1 MNRKGL
7 LLLALVSAVLGLGGL
22 FLASIWLDGHPE
34 ETALLTLTGEVK
46 GINSKGKTTFIKII
60 PSSELLVVSF
70 KNLDVQKGEIV
81 TLAGRLQEYQG
92 RVEFVAEKVK

>member
-7 LLLALVSAVLGLGGL
+7 LLLAIICAILGLGGL
-22 FLASIWLDGHPE
+22 FLASVWLEDHPE
-34 ETALLTLTGEVK
+34 ETALLTLTGEIRGV
-46 GINSKGKTTFIKII
+46 NSKGKTTFIKII

-70 KNLDVQKGEIV
+70 KQLDVQKEETV

-92 RVEFVAEKVK
+92 RVEFVVEKVQ